1 MDPLYIYLTY
11 YFRTTDIEYFTD
23 PINSAYFKLI
33 VNSTDVSNFYNF
45 YIRDMAMW
53 DKNGDY
59 WTFFENISFD
69 EDENMYIYLNKPY
82 TKIIKRKR
90 GPNKQYTIQFHS
102 YNCKTCCKNTVN
114 FNCSYKYSYK
124 NKYFYKR
131 KDNIIIKKY
140 YDEYY
145 NIFYIYKNY
154 YKNNYIYIYKL
165 YNYIN
170 INIKL
175 NRKSNNKYTTIN
187 LLFLYLLI
195 IFI

>member
-69 EDENMYIYLNKPY
+69 EAENMYIDLNKPY
-82 TKIIKRKR
+82 TKIIKRKV

-102 YNCKTCCKNTVN
+102 YNCKTCCKYTVN
-114 FNCSYKYSYK
+114 WSPTSTRIKSLYPITL
-124 NKYFYKR
+124 KR
-131 KDNIIIKKY
+131 CWSDNFPTYLAETTSPELGFLI
-140 YDEYY
+140 ES
-145 NIFYIYKNY
+145 
-154 YKNNYIYIYKL
+154 KL
-165 YNYIN
+165 YI
-170 INIKL
+170 L
-175 NRKSNNKYTTIN
+175 SS
-187 LLFLYLLI
+187 FLSKFFLKP
-195 IFI
+195 FFE

>member
-1 MDPLYIYLTY
+1 
-11 YFRTTDIEYFTD
+11 
-23 PINSAYFKLI
+23 
-33 VNSTDVSNFYNF
+33 
-45 YIRDMAMW
+45 
-53 DKNGDY
+53 
-59 WTFFENISFD
+59 
-69 EDENMYIYLNKPY
+69 MYIELNKPY
-82 TKIIKRKR
+82 TKIIKRKV

-102 YNCKTCCKNTVN
+102 YNCKTCCKYTVN

-165 YNYIN
+165 YNYTYR
-170 INIKL
+170 KPD
-175 NRKSNNKYTTIN
+175 RKSKNKYTTIH
-187 LLFLYLLI
+187 LLFLYLLYI
-195 IFI
+195 IIII